1 MSRDR
6 TFSPLFMLLAAIA
19 AVAALYVAKPILL
32 PIAFAVLLSF
42 LLTPLANRIER
53 WGIPRILS
61 TIVVVAVAFSV
72 LAILGWIVMAQLIEL
87 RYELPVHRDKILA
100 KLSALKQL
108 TKEVEDVGAALTK
121 QDATAADSKT
131 ARQGNA
137 RPVEDGRADSPPD
150 NNERRNPTPTEVP
163 SASPTDQLVE
173 EAATEAA
180 ETGVIP
186 PTTTEGAVPVKVV
199 AMPPTTLAQI
209 QTWLGP
215 LVAPLT
221 TAGMIV
227 VLLFFM
233 LLDRE
238 NQRNRLI
245 QLFGTANLHRTTEAL
260 TDATH
265 RVGRYLRMQFLIN
278 AGYGICVALGLWFIG
293 VPSAIM
299 WGVLGFS
306 LRFLPYLGPWLAAV
320 MPILVS
326 AAVSDGWTQPILV
339 ASMYVAYELVLNNVA
354 EPMLYG
360 SSIGVSTVGVIIAAI
375 FWTWLWGP
383 IGLVIAMPMTVCVVV
398 LARYVP
404 QLKFITVLLAD
415 QPPLTPAERVYQRL
429 LSGDFNEPL
438 KLARKH
444 LKDSTLVKFYDEVLM
459 PALILAEQDRHAG
472 EMNDEQT
479 ALVKEAAEDLVA
491 ELRELADAE
500 AKEKAIPA
508 AERPAAQVLCIP
520 LRDDADEITSK
531 MLLQLL
537 ADEGFHVES
546 GAAGALTGE
555 VVDQVAASESDI
567 VVISV
572 LPPIRPRDS
581 RLLWKRL
588 RHRYPELPIVVGYW
602 TGADANESL
611 LPPAGDSSSKVA
623 TTLAEALA
631 VIRAGA
637 AQLSSKAETPKVDS
651 EDAQYLPTA
660 ERVRTPLSHL
670 HGRHREP
677 T

>member
-1 MSRDR
+1 
-6 TFSPLFMLLAAIA
+6 
-19 AVAALYVAKPILL
+19 
-32 PIAFAVLLSF
+32 
-42 LLTPLANRIER
+42 
-53 WGIPRILS
+53 
-61 TIVVVAVAFSV
+61 
-72 LAILGWIVMAQLIEL
+72 
-87 RYELPVHRDKILA
+87 
-100 KLSALKQL
+100 
-108 TKEVEDVGAALTK
+108 
-121 QDATAADSKT
+121 
-131 ARQGNA
+131 
-137 RPVEDGRADSPPD
+137 
-150 NNERRNPTPTEVP
+150 
-163 SASPTDQLVE
+163 
-173 EAATEAA
+173 
-180 ETGVIP
+180 
-186 PTTTEGAVPVKVV
+186 
-199 AMPPTTLAQI
+199 
-209 QTWLGP
+209 
-215 LVAPLT
+215 
-221 TAGMIV
+221 
-227 VLLFFM
+227 M

-278 AGYGICVALGLWFIG
+278 AGYGICVALGLWLIG

-339 ASMYVAYELVLNNVA
+339 ASMYVVYELVLNNAA

-383 IGLVIAMPMTVCVVV
+383 IGLVIAMPMTVCIVV

-429 LSGDFNEPL
+429 LSGDYNEPL

-444 LKDSTLVKFYDEVLM
+444 LKEAAIVEFYDEVLT

-472 EMNDEQT
+472 ELNDEQA
-479 ALVKEAAEDLVA
+479 ALVKEAAEDFVEELGELVA
-491 ELRELADAE
+491 AE
-500 AKEKAIPA
+500 AKDIAPST
-508 AERPAAQVLCIP
+508 AERPHAQVLCIP
-520 LRDDADEITSK
+520 LRDDADEILSK
-531 MLLQLL
+531 VLLQLL
-537 ADEGFHVES
+537 EDEGFQVEA
-546 GAAGALTGE
+546 GAAGALTSE

-572 LPPIRPRDS
+572 LPPIRPRES

-588 RHRYPELPIVVGYW
+588 RQRYPELPIVVGYW
-602 TGADANESL
+602 TGANANESL

-623 TTLAEALA
+623 TTLADALA
-631 VIRAGA
+631 VIRSGS
-637 AQLSSKAETPKVDS
+637 AQTRAKTETSSADPA
-651 EDAQYLPTA
+651 DAKHFPSA
-660 ERVRTPLSHL
+660 DRVRVPHSHL
-670 HGRHREP
+670 HEQRREA